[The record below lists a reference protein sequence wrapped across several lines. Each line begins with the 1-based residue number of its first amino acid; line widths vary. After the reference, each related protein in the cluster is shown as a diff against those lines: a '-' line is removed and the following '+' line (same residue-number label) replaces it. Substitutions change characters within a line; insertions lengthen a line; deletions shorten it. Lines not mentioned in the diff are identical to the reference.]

1 MSDFKLRQHRNTP
14 AVASARTGRQVNTNW
29 KFALM
34 GGLAKQSA
42 RRLFTAA
49 EFRHFVQA
57 YRPNASASTARAV
70 STMLVSAGVL
80 RRVSSGVFLNRRA
93 VPPAEL
99 TEVAAHIRAGAVIS
113 LHSVLGECGFLKNQ
127 SAIVMSVLPT
137 SASKRPRLGEVE
149 TSSGDKF
156 RFFGLA
162 EKFFPA
168 TSDARWEMLQPGRPC
183 AMFRPEAALLQWLHL
198 ASMRRSTLTRPPA
211 DVDMEQL
218 DAELL
223 GSLAERWAMRR
234 HLDDWL
240 AQIQA
245 ANFGEAAEALSTE
258 PAMPTQNELDASSAA
273 RARLIARRPKP

>member
-1 MSDFKLRQHRNTP
+1 MSDFSLRHPRNTP
-14 AVASARTGRQVNTNW
+14 AVVSAGPGRQVDTDW

-34 GGLAKQSA
+34 GGLASQRT
-42 RRLFTAA
+42 RRLLTAA
-49 EFRHFVQA
+49 EFRHFVQQ

-113 LHSVLGECGFLKNQ
+113 LHSVLGECGFLNNP
-127 SAIVMSVLPT
+127 SAIVMAVLPA

-149 TSSGDKF
+149 TSTGDKF

-168 TSDARWEMLQPGRPC
+168 TSEERWELLQPGRPC
-183 AMFRPEAALLQWLHL
+183 EMFRPEAAFLQWLHL
-198 ASMRRSTLTRPPA
+198 AGMRRSTLTRPPV

-218 DAELL
+218 DEELL
-223 GSLAERWAMRR
+223 GGLAERWALRR
-234 HLDDWL
+234 QLSDWL
-240 AQIQA
+240 AQARA
-245 ANFGEAAEALSTE
+245 ANFGEAAEAPAPSRPTE
-258 PAMPTQNELDASSAA
+258 NELDESSAA
-273 RARLIARRPKP
+273 RARLMARRPKTR